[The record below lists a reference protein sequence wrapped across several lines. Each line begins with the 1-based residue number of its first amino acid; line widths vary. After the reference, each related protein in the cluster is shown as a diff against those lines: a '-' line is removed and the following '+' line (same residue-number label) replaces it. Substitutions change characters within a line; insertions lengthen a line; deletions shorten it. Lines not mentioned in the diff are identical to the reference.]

1 MLLLFFLA
9 FILVFAYTYPIHNS
23 ICILLNVSN
32 NRLLICLKE
41 LTSICFESLFK
52 ELHLFAMCSA
62 PGGDT
67 GYNALMENTGIKG
80 NTRTSIGVGTGN
92 SSHWGGN
99 AAGGNNNLPF

>member
-1 MLLLFFLA
+1 MLFFLA

-32 NRLLICLKE
+32 NRLLICFKE